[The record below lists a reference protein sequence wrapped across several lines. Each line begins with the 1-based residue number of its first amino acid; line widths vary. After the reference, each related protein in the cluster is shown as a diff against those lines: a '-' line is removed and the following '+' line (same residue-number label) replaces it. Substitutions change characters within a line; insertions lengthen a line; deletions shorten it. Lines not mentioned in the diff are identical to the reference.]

1 MANELIS
8 CARLPDKSKTIKL
21 LPAQYRFIKSRAKE
35 VCYSGGY
42 GSGKSRILCYMAI
55 REAVNKGAT
64 VLIVRKTM
72 TSLKKST
79 LLTLIGDDG
88 VLPKGCYNYNKQDA
102 VISLNGGGQIILAGM
117 DDYARIRSMNL
128 SLICIDEVSELNE
141 TEYIE
146 LLYRLRSDVGS
157 RQLVSATN
165 PATKSHFLW
174 KRFFKTPSPN
184 REVIQACSLEN
195 HHLPVDYI
203 ESLKQM
209 DGIRYAK
216 FVKGEWV
223 SLENSIYENF
233 NRDLHVKPL
242 LKTSY
247 DEYYMGGDIGYRDP
261 TCLLVIGR
269 TGDKLRIIEEN
280 YRSKM
285 MLNEIKTS
293 VVDLSVR
300 YPGIHVILDPSEALI
315 HAELHSIGISSI
327 RANNDIAT
335 GINRVRT
342 KLINRDGS
350 PDLLVDESCLNCI
363 REFES
368 YQYQTDR
375 EKPAPYDDH
384 SMDALRYVVNYIED
398 LKCQYSKPLLID
410 MNDNEQE
417 ISDVF

>member
-1 MANELIS
+1 MNEIIS
-8 CARLPDKSKTIKL
+8 TTRLPDIRKTIKL
-21 LPAQYRFIKSRAKE
+21 LPKQYEFIRSPAKE
-35 VCYSGGY
+35 ILLSSGY
-42 GSGKSRILCYMAI
+42 GGGKSMVLCYKAI
-55 REAVNKGAT
+55 QQACIPGNV

-72 TSLKKST
+72 VSLKKST
-79 LLTLIGDDG
+79 LMTLIGDTG
-88 VLPKGCYNYNKQDA
+88 VLPAGTYEHYKQDN
-102 VISLNGGGQIILAGM
+102 VIKLNGAGQIIYCGL
-117 DDYARIRSMNL
+117 DDFQRIRSMNL
-128 SLICIDEVSELNE
+128 GCVIIDEVSELNA
-141 TEYIE
+141 TEYQE
-146 LLYRLRSDVGS
+146 LLYRLRLDVGS
-157 RQLVSATN
+157 RQLCSATN

-174 KRFFKTPSPN
+174 KRFFKDLSPF
-184 REVIQACSLEN
+184 RKVIQCCSLDN
-195 HHLPVDYI
+195 HHLPSDYI

-216 FVKGEWV
+216 YVNGEWV

-269 TGDKLRIIEEN
+269 IGDKLRIIEEN

-315 HAELHSIGISSI
+315 HAELQSIGISSI

-350 PDLLVDESCLNCI
+350 PSLLIDESCLNCI

-398 LKCQYSKPLLID
+398 QKCQYSKPLLID
-410 MNDNEQE
+410 MNEEVEED
-417 ISDVF
+417 SDRF